1 MEGSSVYWYAGQRA
15 ICSAASTWSEYL
27 SMVVDMFF
35 KKETLAKSC
44 AKGQN
49 RGKKKQETVAL
60 NQAIVEAIVGK
71 FRFQSFTLFSIER
84 YRVATESEKFTG
96 VY

>member
-1 MEGSSVYWYAGQRA
+1 MREFVEGSSVYWYAGQRA
-15 ICSAASTWSEYL
+15 ICAAASKWGEYL

-35 KKETLAKSC
+35 TKDTLAKSC

-60 NQAIVEAIVGK
+60 NQAVVEAIIGK
-71 FRFQSFTLFSIER
+71 FRFHSIDHCAR
-84 YRVATESEKFTG
+84 Q
-96 VY
+96 